1 MGSAAVYGPQ
11 KGAKVP
17 NDVQLLDAGLG
28 VVAQRWEEDLS
39 VSTNVKHL
47 PGAGAAG
54 GLGAG
59 LIAFCHAS
67 LCSGFDLVA
76 EYAELDS
83 ALEAAHLVLTG
94 EGRFDAS
101 SAFGKVPTKVAERA
115 KRRGVPVIVLCGS
128 ISCDQG
134 QEQTLDGIYDKGI
147 TALFSIQ
154 QEPIGLEEAMRQTS
168 FLVTSATEQ
177 VVRLFMASNYLQ
189 ERPM

>member
-94 EGRFDAS
+94 EGRIFMSKSDNLALCHLTLAVPCPEPS
-101 SAFGKVPTKVAERA
+101 NSNVPLKPMMSGIHTRVYWWIDCAGLMPLAPLGKSRQRLPKGQ
-115 KRRGVPVIVLCGS
+115 KGVEF
-128 ISCDQG
+128 Q
-134 QEQTLDGIYDKGI
+134 
-147 TALFSIQ
+147 
-154 QEPIGLEEAMRQTS
+154 
-168 FLVTSATEQ
+168 
-177 VVRLFMASNYLQ
+177 
-189 ERPM
+189 